1 MTTANEFGYVDD
13 EGNVFLN
20 GATGATKVGQYAA
33 GEPNEGLEFFTKRF
47 HDLIA
52 EIELAVARLKD
63 GKGNL
68 ESITTLIERIDKAI
82 ESPNL
87 LGDFDKIKAGKE
99 SLLAG
104 FEEYKA
110 AAAAKKAEAKA
121 AALAKR
127 EELVALA
134 ESLADS
140 NAWKTTG
147 EKYKEL
153 LDQWKTLPNADRAK
167 EQELWKRFSHARSA
181 FDKARRAYFTTL
193 DAGRAEAV
201 SAKKA
206 LIKKANELAESTE
219 WASTTTA
226 FKKLMDDWKTTARAA
241 KGQEEKLWDEFKA
254 AQDKFFA
261 SRNAAN
267 SIRDEEFSKNLEV
280 KLELLAKAEALLPIT
295 DADAAKL
302 ALRDIQE
309 AWEKAG
315 HVPRNDKDKIER
327 RLKVV
332 EDAIR
337 KVQDEHWHRTKPEVV
352 ERANTLV
359 TSFEANIAKLEK
371 QKVAAEAAGKA
382 ADVAKLETQI
392 AQALSLLEAAR
403 SGAASLG

>member
-1 MTTANEFGYVDD
+1 MTTTNEFGYVDD

-20 GATGATKVGQYAA
+20 GPSGATKIGQYAA
-33 GEPNEGLEFFTKRF
+33 GEPNEGLEFFTKRY
-47 HDLIA
+47 HDLVS
-52 EIELAVARLKD
+52 EIELAAARLKD
-63 GKGNL
+63 GKGNV
-68 ESITTLIERIDKAI
+68 ESITALIERIDKAI

-87 LGDFDKIKAGKE
+87 LGDFDKIKAGKD

-110 AAAAKKAEAKA
+110 AASAKKAEAKA
-121 AALAKR
+121 AAIAKR

-134 ESLADS
+134 ESLAES
-140 NAWKTTG
+140 NAWKVTG

-153 LDQWKTLPNADRAK
+153 LDQWKQLPNADRAK

-206 LIKKANELAESTE
+206 LIKKADELADSTE
-219 WASTTTA
+219 WANTTTA
-226 FKKLMDDWKTTARAA
+226 FKKLMDDWKATTRAA
-241 KGQEEKLWDEFKA
+241 KGQEEKLWNEFKA

-267 SIRDEEFSKNLEV
+267 SVRDEEFTKNLEV
-280 KLELLAKAEALLPIT
+280 KLELLKKAEALLPIT
-295 DADAAKL
+295 DADSAKS

-337 KVQDEHWHRTKPEVV
+337 KVQEEHWHRTKPEVV
-352 ERANTLV
+352 DRANTLV
-359 TSFEANIAKLEK
+359 TSFEASIEKLQK
-371 QKVAAEAAGKA
+371 QKAAAEAAGKS
-382 ADVAKLETQI
+382 ADVTKLDAQI
-392 AQALSLLEAAR
+392 AQAQSLLDAAR

>member
-1 MTTANEFGYVDD
+1 MTTTNEFGYVDD

-20 GATGATKVGQYAA
+20 SPSGATKIGQYAA
-33 GEPNEGLEFFTKRF
+33 GEPNEGLAFFTKRY
-47 HDLIA
+47 HDLIS
-52 EIELAVARLKD
+52 EIELAAARLKD
-63 GKGNL
+63 GKGNV
-68 ESITTLIERIDKAI
+68 ESITALIERIDKAI

-87 LGDFDKIKAGKE
+87 LGDFEKIKAGKDA
-99 SLLAG
+99 LLAG

-110 AAAAKKAEAKA
+110 VATAKKAEAKA
-121 AALAKR
+121 AAIAKR

-134 ESLADS
+134 ESLAES
-140 NAWKTTG
+140 NAWKATG

-153 LDQWKTLPNADRAK
+153 LEEWKKLPNADRAK

-193 DAGRAEAV
+193 DAGRAEAI

-206 LIKKANELAESTE
+206 LIKKADELAESTE

-226 FKKLMDDWKTTARAA
+226 FKKLMDDWKATARAA
-241 KGQEEKLWDEFKA
+241 KGQEEKLWNEFKA

-267 SIRDEEFSKNLEV
+267 SVRDEEFTKNLEV
-280 KLELLAKAEALLPIT
+280 KLELLRKAEALLPIS
-295 DADAAKL
+295 DAESAKS
-302 ALRDIQE
+302 ALREIQE

-337 KVQDEHWHRTKPEVV
+337 KVQEEHWHRTKPEVV
-352 ERANTLV
+352 DRANTLV
-359 TSFEANIAKLEK
+359 TSFEANIAKLQK
-371 QKVAAEAAGKA
+371 QKSAAEAAGKSDEA
-382 ADVAKLETQI
+382 AKLDAQITQT
-392 AQALSLLEAAR
+392 QGLLDAAR

>member
-1 MTTANEFGYVDD
+1 MTTTNEFGYVDD

-20 GATGATKVGQYAA
+20 SPSGATKIGQYAA
-33 GEPNEGLEFFTKRF
+33 GEPNEGLAFFTKRY
-47 HDLIA
+47 HDLIS
-52 EIELAVARLKD
+52 EVELAAARLKD
-63 GKGNL
+63 GKGNV
-68 ESITTLIERIDKAI
+68 ESITALIERIDKAI

-87 LGDFDKIKAGKE
+87 LGDFEKIKAGKDA
-99 SLLAG
+99 LLAG

-110 AAAAKKAEAKA
+110 VATAKKAEAKA
-121 AALAKR
+121 AAIAKR

-134 ESLADS
+134 ESLAES
-140 NAWKTTG
+140 NAWKATG

-153 LDQWKTLPNADRAK
+153 LEEWKKLPSADRAK

-193 DAGRAEAV
+193 DAGRAEAI

-206 LIKKANELAESTE
+206 LIKKADELAESTE

-226 FKKLMDDWKTTARAA
+226 FKKLMDDWKATARAA
-241 KGQEEKLWDEFKA
+241 KGQEEKLWNEFKA

-267 SIRDEEFSKNLEV
+267 SVRDEEFTKNLEV
-280 KLELLAKAEALLPIT
+280 KLELLKKAEALLPIS
-295 DADAAKL
+295 DAESAKS
-302 ALRDIQE
+302 ALREIQE

-337 KVQDEHWHRTKPEVV
+337 KVQEEHWHRTKPEVV
-352 ERANTLV
+352 DRANTLV
-359 TSFEANIAKLEK
+359 TSFEANIAKLQK
-371 QKVAAEAAGKA
+371 QKSAAEAAGKSDEA
-382 ADVAKLETQI
+382 AKLDAQITQT
-392 AQALSLLEAAR
+392 QGLLDAAR

>member
-99 SLLAG
+99 SLLAA

-153 LDQWKTLPNADRAK
+153 LDQWKTLPHADRAK

-201 SAKKA
+201 SAKKS
-206 LIKKANELAESTE
+206 LIKKAEELAESTE
-219 WASTTTA
+219 WASSTTA

-302 ALRDIQE
+302 ALREIQE
-309 AWEKAG
+309 SWEKAG
-315 HVPRNDKDKIER
+315 HVPRTDKDKIER

>member
-1 MTTANEFGYVDD
+1 MTTTNEFGYVDD
-13 EGNVFLN
+13 EGNVFIN
-20 GATGATKVGQYAA
+20 SPSGATKIGQYAA
-33 GEPNEGLEFFTKRF
+33 GEPNEGLAFFTKRY
-47 HDLIA
+47 HDLIS
-52 EIELAVARLKD
+52 EIELAAARLKD
-63 GKGNL
+63 GKGNV
-68 ESITTLIERIDKAI
+68 ESITALIDRIDKAI

-87 LGDFDKIKAGKE
+87 LGDFDKIKAGKD

-110 AAAAKKAEAKA
+110 AASAKKAEAKA

-134 ESLADS
+134 ESMAES
-140 NAWKTTG
+140 NAWKVTG

-153 LDQWKTLPNADRAK
+153 LDQWKKLPNADRAK

-206 LIKKANELAESTE
+206 LIKKADELAESTE
-219 WASTTTA
+219 WANTTTT
-226 FKKLMDDWKTTARAA
+226 FKKLMDDWKATARAA
-241 KGQEEKLWDEFKA
+241 KGQEEKLWSEFKA

-267 SIRDEEFSKNLEV
+267 SVRDEEFTKNLEV
-280 KLELLAKAEALLPIT
+280 KLELLKKAEALLPIT
-295 DADAAKL
+295 DADSAKS

-337 KVQDEHWHRTKPEVV
+337 KVQEEHWHRTKPEVV
-352 ERANTLV
+352 DRANTLV
-359 TSFEANIAKLEK
+359 TSFEASIAKLEK

-382 ADVAKLETQI
+382 ADVTKLDAQI
-392 AQALSLLEAAR
+392 AQAKGLLDAAR

>member
-1 MTTANEFGYVDD
+1 MTTTNEFGYVDD

-20 GATGATKVGQYAA
+20 SPSGATKIGQYAA
-33 GEPNEGLEFFTKRF
+33 GEPNEGLAFFTKRY
-47 HDLIA
+47 HDLIS
-52 EIELAVARLKD
+52 EIELAAARLKD
-63 GKGNL
+63 GKGNV
-68 ESITTLIERIDKAI
+68 ESITALIERIDKAI

-87 LGDFDKIKAGKE
+87 LGDFEKIKAGKDA
-99 SLLAG
+99 LLAG

-110 AAAAKKAEAKA
+110 VATAKKAEAKA
-121 AALAKR
+121 AAIAKR

-134 ESLADS
+134 ESLAES
-140 NAWKTTG
+140 NAWKATG

-153 LDQWKTLPNADRAK
+153 LEEWKKLPNADRAK

-193 DAGRAEAV
+193 DAGRAEAI

-206 LIKKANELAESTE
+206 LIKKADELAESTE

-226 FKKLMDDWKTTARAA
+226 FKKLMDDWKATARAA
-241 KGQEEKLWDEFKA
+241 KGQEEKLWNEFKA

-267 SIRDEEFSKNLEV
+267 SVRDEEFTKNLEV
-280 KLELLAKAEALLPIT
+280 KLELLRKAEALLPIS
-295 DADAAKL
+295 DAESAKA
-302 ALRDIQE
+302 ALREIQE

-337 KVQDEHWHRTKPEVV
+337 KVQEEHWHRTKPEVV
-352 ERANTLV
+352 DRANTLV
-359 TSFEANIAKLEK
+359 TSFEANIAKLQK
-371 QKVAAEAAGKA
+371 QKSAAEAAGKSDEA
-382 ADVAKLETQI
+382 AKLDAQITQT
-392 AQALSLLEAAR
+392 QGLLDAAR

>member
-1 MTTANEFGYVDD
+1 MTTTNEFGYVDD

-20 GATGATKVGQYAA
+20 GPSGATKIGQYAA
-33 GEPNEGLEFFTKRF
+33 GEPTEGLEFFTKRY
-47 HDLIA
+47 HDLVS
-52 EIELAVARLKD
+52 EIELAAARLKD
-63 GKGNL
+63 GKGNV
-68 ESITTLIERIDKAI
+68 ESITALIDRIDKAI

-87 LGDFDKIKAGKE
+87 LGDFDKIKAGKD

-110 AAAAKKAEAKA
+110 AASAKKAEAKA
-121 AALAKR
+121 AAIAKR

-134 ESLADS
+134 ESLAES
-140 NAWKTTG
+140 NAWKITG

-153 LDQWKTLPNADRAK
+153 LDQWKQLPNADRAK

-206 LIKKANELAESTE
+206 LIKKADELADSTE
-219 WASTTTA
+219 WANTTTA
-226 FKKLMDDWKTTARAA
+226 FKKLMDDWKATTRAA
-241 KGQEEKLWDEFKA
+241 KGQEEKLWNEFKA

-267 SIRDEEFSKNLEV
+267 SVRDEEFTKNLEV
-280 KLELLAKAEALLPIT
+280 KLELLKKAEALLPIT
-295 DADAAKL
+295 DAESAKS

-337 KVQDEHWHRTKPEVV
+337 KVQEEHWHRTKPEVV
-352 ERANTLV
+352 DRANTLV
-359 TSFEANIAKLEK
+359 TSFEASIEKLQK
-371 QKVAAEAAGKA
+371 QKAAAEAAGKTS
-382 ADVAKLETQI
+382 DVTKLDAQI
-392 AQALSLLEAAR
+392 AQAQSLLDAAR

>member
-1 MTTANEFGYVDD
+1 
-13 EGNVFLN
+13 
-20 GATGATKVGQYAA
+20 
-33 GEPNEGLEFFTKRF
+33 
-47 HDLIA
+47 
-52 EIELAVARLKD
+52 
-63 GKGNL
+63 
-68 ESITTLIERIDKAI
+68 
-82 ESPNL
+82 
-87 LGDFDKIKAGKE
+87 
-99 SLLAG
+99 
-104 FEEYKA
+104 
-110 AAAAKKAEAKA
+110 
-121 AALAKR
+121 
-127 EELVALA
+127 
-134 ESLADS
+134 
-140 NAWKTTG
+140 
-147 EKYKEL
+147 
-153 LDQWKTLPNADRAK
+153 
-167 EQELWKRFSHARSA
+167 
-181 FDKARRAYFTTL
+181 
-193 DAGRAEAV
+193 
-201 SAKKA
+201 
-206 LIKKANELAESTE
+206 
-219 WASTTTA
+219 
-226 FKKLMDDWKTTARAA
+226 MDDWKTTARAA